1 MVVSPNKEYPTSKA
15 FIRMFEPNVNES
27 ELVWHRD
34 KKDRK
39 VSVVKGKGWKF
50 QMDNELPIDLKIG
63 DVFEIKKNVFHRL
76 HQGKDRLILHI
87 KEYDAR

>member
-1 MVVSPNKEYPTSKA
+1 MVVSPYKEYPTSNG

-50 QMDNELPIDLKIG
+50 QME
-63 DVFEIKKNVFHRL
+63 
-76 HQGKDRLILHI
+76 
-87 KEYDAR
+87 

>member
-1 MVVSPNKEYPTSKA
+1 MNQNWFAY
-15 FIRMFEPNVNES
+15 
-27 ELVWHRD
+27 RD

-87 KEYDAR
+87 KEYDEVKNYIDQRG